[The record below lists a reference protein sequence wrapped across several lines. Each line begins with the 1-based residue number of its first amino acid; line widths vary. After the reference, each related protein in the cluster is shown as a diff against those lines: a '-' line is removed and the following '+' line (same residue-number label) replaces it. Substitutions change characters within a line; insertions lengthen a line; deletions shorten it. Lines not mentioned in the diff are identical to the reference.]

1 MSVPASQHFL
11 HMPHWILQ
19 TAHALSLPTGLGVS
33 ISGFWDTL
41 SMALEIISLSTVK
54 MACRCYIGRESL
66 HSLSTNLAYLVL
78 QSPQDDPSRDSE
90 ATPSARLHIF
100 QFNVQQQVLNVI
112 QHGVWLHIYG
122 SGFGV
127 RVWPSGFDINY
138 SLLAHWWWLV
148 SCMMSSVDTI
158 LEQGGMKMML
168 CHICYTP
175 VQSKPSQKG
184 HICNT
189 MMSWCIHVKHLMAQ
203 QLPLGCFWKCKH
215 RSLGPVDKIKVVIRH
230 LSSPV

>member
-1 MSVPASQHFL
+1 
-11 HMPHWILQ
+11 
-19 TAHALSLPTGLGVS
+19 
-33 ISGFWDTL
+33 
-41 SMALEIISLSTVK
+41 

-66 HSLSTNLAYLVL
+66 HSLSANLAYLVL
-78 QSPQDDPSRDSE
+78 QSPQGDPSRDSE

-127 RVWPSGFDINY
+127 RVWSSASHFKRFWHKLQLTSALMMTGELYDVICGYNPGTRWHENDAMPY
-138 SLLAHWWWLV
+138 LLHTSA
-148 SCMMSSVDTI
+148 I
-158 LEQGGMKMML
+158 QA
-168 CHICYTP
+168 
-175 VQSKPSQKG
+175 KPKG